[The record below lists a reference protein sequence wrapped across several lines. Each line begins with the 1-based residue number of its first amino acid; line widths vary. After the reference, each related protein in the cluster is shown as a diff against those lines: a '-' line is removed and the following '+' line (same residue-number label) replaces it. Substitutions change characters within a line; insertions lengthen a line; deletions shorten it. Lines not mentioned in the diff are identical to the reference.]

1 MCALL
6 PSTSRAQAYVFK
18 TDRAKIRPLLHAARY
33 RTALE
38 LRQKCA
44 LPNGET
50 NGQREDGPHFSSKS
64 VTVAPLRCA
73 GFSAFDCTPPQGVIL
88 STFKKFIKSVS
99 RGFTMA
105 PRVVLV
111 LVTLVRAAAY
121 VPMHTWSSERS
132 CRTSRR
138 LRCLVDELPVNPP
151 VGLRCLSRQEVVDKL
166 NAVPVFSIVNG
177 AEQMV
182 QTPDKESGELA
193 CRFYLEIDDAKAA
206 LQELRSNNPNAMIDV
221 AVTPL
226 GTAFALCEWQTPVEE
241 SLGAAGA
248 EDIAADLDDE
258 YLGDDDDDDDDDDF
272 GDAGNVAEASIEV
285 RLQAARAEMESVRGL
300 LKKSPVPPL
309 LRRRN
314 VLQDPIPLF
323 GSDQIR
329 FQRPAGTTA
338 AADAADEKE
347 EESTMLP
354 LFFRRSDLLVA
365 WVASGGS
372 IDSLPAVQVTDLR
385 TIAWQMQF
393 DRNQDWRPMLFVAPE
408 PAIDFVKQQQQ
419 QQQQEQA
426 AAAAAAAAPKLS
438 AADVQGLI
446 FGSDDA
452 PVRARRS

>member
-1 MCALL
+1 
-6 PSTSRAQAYVFK
+6 
-18 TDRAKIRPLLHAARY
+18 
-33 RTALE
+33 
-38 LRQKCA
+38 
-44 LPNGET
+44 
-50 NGQREDGPHFSSKS
+50 
-64 VTVAPLRCA
+64 
-73 GFSAFDCTPPQGVIL
+73 
-88 STFKKFIKSVS
+88 
-99 RGFTMA
+99 
-105 PRVVLV
+105 
-111 LVTLVRAAAY
+111 
-121 VPMHTWSSERS
+121 
-132 CRTSRR
+132 
-138 LRCLVDELPVNPP
+138 
-151 VGLRCLSRQEVVDKL
+151 VDKL

-226 GTAFALCEWQTPVEE
+226 GTAFALCEWQTPIEE

-258 YLGDDDDDDDDDDF
+258 YFGDDDDDDDDDDDGF

-419 QQQQEQA
+419 QQQQQEQA

>member
-1 MCALL
+1 
-6 PSTSRAQAYVFK
+6 
-18 TDRAKIRPLLHAARY
+18 
-33 RTALE
+33 
-38 LRQKCA
+38 
-44 LPNGET
+44 
-50 NGQREDGPHFSSKS
+50 
-64 VTVAPLRCA
+64 
-73 GFSAFDCTPPQGVIL
+73 
-88 STFKKFIKSVS
+88 
-99 RGFTMA
+99 MA

-121 VPMHTWSSERS
+121 VPIHTWSSERS

-226 GTAFALCEWQTPVEE
+226 GTAFALCEWQTPIEE

-258 YLGDDDDDDDDDDF
+258 YFGDDDDDDDDDDDGF

-314 VLQDPIPLF
+314 VLQGPIPLF

-329 FQRPAGTTA
+329 FQLPQDPDPDPDRSQIRFQRPAGTAA

-419 QQQQEQA
+419 QQEQA

>member
-1 MCALL
+1 
-6 PSTSRAQAYVFK
+6 
-18 TDRAKIRPLLHAARY
+18 
-33 RTALE
+33 
-38 LRQKCA
+38 
-44 LPNGET
+44 
-50 NGQREDGPHFSSKS
+50 
-64 VTVAPLRCA
+64 
-73 GFSAFDCTPPQGVIL
+73 
-88 STFKKFIKSVS
+88 
-99 RGFTMA
+99 
-105 PRVVLV
+105 
-111 LVTLVRAAAY
+111 
-121 VPMHTWSSERS
+121 
-132 CRTSRR
+132 
-138 LRCLVDELPVNPP
+138 
-151 VGLRCLSRQEVVDKL
+151 VDKL

-314 VLQDPIPLF
+314 VLQGPIPLF

-408 PAIDFVKQQQQ
+408 PAIDFV
-419 QQQQEQA
+419 
-426 AAAAAAAAPKLS
+426 
-438 AADVQGLI
+438 
-446 FGSDDA
+446 
-452 PVRARRS
+452 

>member
-1 MCALL
+1 
-6 PSTSRAQAYVFK
+6 
-18 TDRAKIRPLLHAARY
+18 
-33 RTALE
+33 
-38 LRQKCA
+38 
-44 LPNGET
+44 
-50 NGQREDGPHFSSKS
+50 
-64 VTVAPLRCA
+64 
-73 GFSAFDCTPPQGVIL
+73 
-88 STFKKFIKSVS
+88 
-99 RGFTMA
+99 MA

-121 VPMHTWSSERS
+121 VPIHTWSSERS

-226 GTAFALCEWQTPVEE
+226 GTAFALCEWQTPIEE

-258 YLGDDDDDDDDDDF
+258 YFGDDDDDDDDDDGF

-314 VLQDPIPLF
+314 VLQGPIPLF

-329 FQRPAGTTA
+329 FQLPPDPDPDRSQIRFQRPAGTAA

-419 QQQQEQA
+419 QQQQQEQA
-426 AAAAAAAAPKLS
+426 AAAAAAATPKLS
-438 AADVQGLI
+438 TADVQGLI

>member
-1 MCALL
+1 
-6 PSTSRAQAYVFK
+6 
-18 TDRAKIRPLLHAARY
+18 
-33 RTALE
+33 
-38 LRQKCA
+38 
-44 LPNGET
+44 
-50 NGQREDGPHFSSKS
+50 
-64 VTVAPLRCA
+64 
-73 GFSAFDCTPPQGVIL
+73 
-88 STFKKFIKSVS
+88 
-99 RGFTMA
+99 MA

-121 VPMHTWSSERS
+121 VPIHTWSSERS

-226 GTAFALCEWQTPVEE
+226 GTAFALCEWQTPIEE

-258 YLGDDDDDDDDDDF
+258 YFGDDDDDDDDDDDGF

-314 VLQDPIPLF
+314 VLQGPIPLF

-419 QQQQEQA
+419 QQQQQQEQA

>member
-1 MCALL
+1 
-6 PSTSRAQAYVFK
+6 
-18 TDRAKIRPLLHAARY
+18 
-33 RTALE
+33 
-38 LRQKCA
+38 
-44 LPNGET
+44 
-50 NGQREDGPHFSSKS
+50 
-64 VTVAPLRCA
+64 
-73 GFSAFDCTPPQGVIL
+73 
-88 STFKKFIKSVS
+88 
-99 RGFTMA
+99 
-105 PRVVLV
+105 
-111 LVTLVRAAAY
+111 
-121 VPMHTWSSERS
+121 
-132 CRTSRR
+132 
-138 LRCLVDELPVNPP
+138 
-151 VGLRCLSRQEVVDKL
+151 VDKL

-314 VLQDPIPLF
+314 VLQGPIPLF

-393 DRNQDWRPMLFVAPE
+393 DRNQDWRPLLFGAPE
-408 PAIDFVKQQQQ
+408 PAIDLVKLQQQQQQQ
-419 QQQQEQA
+419 QQQQELA

>member
-1 MCALL
+1 
-6 PSTSRAQAYVFK
+6 
-18 TDRAKIRPLLHAARY
+18 
-33 RTALE
+33 
-38 LRQKCA
+38 
-44 LPNGET
+44 
-50 NGQREDGPHFSSKS
+50 
-64 VTVAPLRCA
+64 
-73 GFSAFDCTPPQGVIL
+73 
-88 STFKKFIKSVS
+88 
-99 RGFTMA
+99 MA

-121 VPMHTWSSERS
+121 VPIHAWASERS

-138 LRCLVDELPVNPP
+138 LRCLVDELPVSPP

-226 GTAFALCEWQTPVEE
+226 GTAFALCEWQTPIEE
-241 SLGAAGA
+241 SLGAAGT
-248 EDIAADLDDE
+248 EDIAADDE
-258 YLGDDDDDDDDDDF
+258 YFGDDDDDDDDDDF
-272 GDAGNVAEASIEV
+272 GDAGDGAGGVSEASIEL

-314 VLQDPIPLF
+314 VLQGPIPLF

-329 FQRPAGTTA
+329 FQLPQDPDPDPDRSQIRFQRPAGTAA

-365 WVASGGS
+365 WAASGGS
-372 IDSLPAVQVTDLR
+372 IDALPAVQVTDLR

-419 QQQQEQA
+419 QEQA

>member
-1 MCALL
+1 
-6 PSTSRAQAYVFK
+6 
-18 TDRAKIRPLLHAARY
+18 
-33 RTALE
+33 
-38 LRQKCA
+38 
-44 LPNGET
+44 
-50 NGQREDGPHFSSKS
+50 
-64 VTVAPLRCA
+64 
-73 GFSAFDCTPPQGVIL
+73 
-88 STFKKFIKSVS
+88 
-99 RGFTMA
+99 
-105 PRVVLV
+105 
-111 LVTLVRAAAY
+111 
-121 VPMHTWSSERS
+121 
-132 CRTSRR
+132 
-138 LRCLVDELPVNPP
+138 
-151 VGLRCLSRQEVVDKL
+151 VDKL

-419 QQQQEQA
+419 QQQQQEQA

-446 FGSDDA
+446 FGSDDE

>member
-1 MCALL
+1 
-6 PSTSRAQAYVFK
+6 
-18 TDRAKIRPLLHAARY
+18 
-33 RTALE
+33 
-38 LRQKCA
+38 
-44 LPNGET
+44 
-50 NGQREDGPHFSSKS
+50 
-64 VTVAPLRCA
+64 
-73 GFSAFDCTPPQGVIL
+73 
-88 STFKKFIKSVS
+88 
-99 RGFTMA
+99 MA

-121 VPMHTWSSERS
+121 VPIHAWASERS

-138 LRCLVDELPVNPP
+138 LRCLVDESPVNPP

-206 LQELRSNNPNAMIDV
+206 LQELRNNNPNAMIDV

-226 GTAFALCEWQTPVEE
+226 GTAFALCEWQTPIEE
-241 SLGAAGA
+241 SLGAAGT
-248 EDIAADLDDE
+248 EDIAADDE
-258 YLGDDDDDDDDDDF
+258 YFGDDDDDDDDDDF
-272 GDAGNVAEASIEV
+272 GDAGDGAGGVSEASIEL

-314 VLQDPIPLF
+314 VLQGPIPLL

-329 FQRPAGTTA
+329 FQLPAGTAAAAA
-338 AADAADEKE
+338 AADEEE
-347 EESTMLP
+347 EESTMMP

-365 WVASGGS
+365 WAASGGS
-372 IDSLPAVQVTDLR
+372 IDALPAVQVTDLR
-385 TIAWQMQF
+385 TITWQMSF

-419 QQQQEQA
+419 QQQEQEQA